1 MKVTSGN
8 TNMRIK
14 RRADI
19 TEGHPTIAMAYARPP
34 KTVVVDHVEIEYT
47 WKNGAWVVNS
57 VFSVDISGV
66 VLKKDGEPSKN
77 RHSRHAPSTGGYDK
91 EAPAPWLDAIIDL
104 LRPHGD
110 LSMMVLRDAE
120 VDA

>member
-34 KTVVVDHVEIEYT
+34 KTVVVDHVEIEYVY
-47 WKNGAWVVNS
+47 KNGDWVVDS

-77 RHSRHAPSTGGYDK
+77 RHSRNAPSKSGYDK
-91 EAPAPWLDAIIDL
+91 EEPAPWLDEIVEI
-104 LRPHGD
+104 LRPRGE
-110 LSMMVLRDAE
+110 LSMVTLRE
-120 VDA
+120 HEL